1 MDSQTRRDFLK
12 RIGLAAASVPALS
25 ILPGCKKDTEE
36 AVETEVEQAARYA
49 GKKPNI
55 IFIMADD
62 LGYAHLGC
70 YGQKIIKTP
79 HIDNIAAEGMK
90 FTQVYSG
97 CTVCAPCRSV
107 LMTGLHMGHT
117 SVRENSG
124 GVPLLAEDVTVAE
137 VLKNAGYAT
146 GGYGKW
152 GIGDAGTDGMATK
165 QGFDEFFGYYH
176 QVHAHYY
183 YPEYL
188 WHNDEKVVLEGN
200 ENDGRKQYS
209 HDLIMERAMSFI
221 RSNKDQPFFCY
232 IPITIPHTELL
243 VPEKSMRKYAGRFD
257 EPTPWV
263 DKRRHYADQAQ
274 PRAAF
279 AAMVTHLDDG
289 VGEIMALLKEL
300 KIDDN
305 TIVFFTSDNGGQG
318 SGGPDAKFFEANKP
332 LRGYKGHMYEGGIRV
347 PMVVRWPGKIKDGTI
362 NDHISYFPDIMPTLA
377 EMAGAKVP
385 AKTDGISI
393 VPTLLGEDVI
403 GRNQKE
409 HKFLYW
415 ELGGEGNLSQ
425 AVRMGRW
432 KAVRPKGGAALEL
445 YDLETDIGET
455 KNLAEER
462 SDIMAEIEAYLK
474 TARTPMRAQ
483 GEPEGVEWDWRNPMY

>member
-1 MDSQTRRDFLK
+1 MGTQTRREFLK
-12 RIGLAAASVPALS
+12 TMGLAAASVPALS
-25 ILPGCKKDTEE
+25 ILPGCADKDEE
-36 AVETEVEQAARYA
+36 VQAEQQQPP

-79 HIDNIAAEGMK
+79 HIDQLAVDGMK

-107 LMTGLHMGHT
+107 LMTGQHMGHT
-117 SVRENSG
+117 SVRKNSG
-124 GVPLLAEDVTVAE
+124 GVSLLAEDVTVAE
-137 VLKNAGYAT
+137 VLKKAGYTT

-152 GIGDAGTDGMATK
+152 GVGDAGTDGMATK

-188 WHNDEKVVLEGN
+188 WHNDKKVPLAGN
-200 ENDGRKQYS
+200 ENDGRKQYA
-209 HDLIMERAMSFI
+209 HDLIMQRALDFI
-221 RSNKDQPFFCY
+221 RTNKDRPFFCY
-232 IPITIPHTELL
+232 MPITIPHTELL
-243 VPEKSMRKYAGRFD
+243 VPDEAMRKYTGRFP
-257 EPTPWV
+257 EPNPWV
-263 DKRRHYADQAQ
+263 DKRRHYADQ
-274 PRAAF
+274 PRPRTAF
-279 AAMVTHLDDG
+279 AAMVTHLDHG
-289 VGEIMALLKEL
+289 IGQVMALLKKLE
-300 KIDDN
+300 IDDN

-347 PMVVRWPGKIKDGTI
+347 PMIVRWPGKVKAGAIS
-362 NDHISYFPDIMPTLA
+362 DHISYFPDMMPTFAELA
-377 EMAGAKVP
+377 GTAATSE
-385 AKTDGISI
+385 TDGISI
-393 VPTLLGEDVI
+393 VPTLI
-403 GRNQKE
+403 GAGKQQE
-409 HKFLYW
+409 HEFLYW
-415 ELGGEGNLSQ
+415 ELGDEGSIRQ

-432 KAVRPKGGAALEL
+432 KAVRPKAGAALEL

-455 KNLAEER
+455 KNLAEQR
-462 SDIMAEIEAYLK
+462 SDIMAKIEAYLK
-474 TARTPMRAQ
+474 TARTPMRPQ